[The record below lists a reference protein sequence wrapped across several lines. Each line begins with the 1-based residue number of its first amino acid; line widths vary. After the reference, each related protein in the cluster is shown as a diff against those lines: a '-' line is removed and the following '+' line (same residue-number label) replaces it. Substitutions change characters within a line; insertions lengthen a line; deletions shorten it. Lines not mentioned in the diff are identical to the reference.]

1 MATHSSILAWEIPWT
16 EKPGRLQSMGS
27 QRVGHNWVT
36 EHANHKLFLAWASI
50 HLWSKK
56 PCPGHGCYQQMVCH
70 PRLSVAAE
78 TRTTQ
83 KLVGSLGV
91 ERIDSWG
98 RTTKRFEQS
107 QPKHTK
113 SKSWNQKSR
122 KKSVTGSQPWEPKAL
137 KAKDSC
143 SHSE

>member
-36 EHANHKLFLAWASI
+36 EHANHKLFLTWASI

-56 PCPGHGCYQQMVCH
+56 PCPRHGCYQQMVCH
-70 PRLSVAAE
+70 PRLPVAAE
-78 TRTTQ
+78 TRTNQ
-83 KLVGSLGV
+83 KLVGSLAV

-107 QPKHTK
+107 QPKHAK
-113 SKSWNQKSR
+113 SKIWNQKSR
-122 KKSVTGSQPWEPKAL
+122 KKSVTGSQPWEPTGL
-137 KAKDSC
+137 KAKDSF
-143 SHSE
+143 SHRE